1 MGKNIIEESEMIIND
16 DGSIFHLHLCPEQ
29 LKDNIIVVGDP
40 GRVNIISSFFDKI
53 EYEVTNRE
61 FHTIGGVYKDKPIMC
76 LSHGIGGDNIDIVV
90 NELDAL
96 ANIDFSTRTIKDS
109 FRQLNIIRIGT
120 SGGLQPDIPIGSYV
134 IANKGIGF
142 DGVLNFYAGR
152 NNVCDLDFEADFCKK
167 VEWNELWAKP
177 YIVDADQS
185 LVSKIG
191 RNDMILGC
199 TISANGFYGPQ
210 GRKLRLE
217 LVDSEL
223 NKKIERFRYGNLKIT
238 NYEMESAALQG
249 LCKLLGHRA
258 MTVCMIIANRMAGNS
273 SPNYKIAM
281 KNLIKTVLERI

>member
-61 FHTIGGVYKDKPIMC
+61 FHTIGGVYKGKPIMC

-152 NNVCDLDFEADFCKK
+152 NNVCDLDFEADFCKE

-217 LVDSEL
+217 LADSEL